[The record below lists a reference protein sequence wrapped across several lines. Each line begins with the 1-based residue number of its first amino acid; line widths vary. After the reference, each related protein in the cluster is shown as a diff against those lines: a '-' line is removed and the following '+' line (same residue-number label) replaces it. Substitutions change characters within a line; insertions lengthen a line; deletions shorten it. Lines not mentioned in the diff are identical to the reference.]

1 MAGDK
6 PLLAKVHLRRKTPTS
21 PLHVALIS
29 LVSSLRFDGD
39 IDNLSRL
46 LNLCALM
53 GFLVFKRNVE
63 LNLEG

>member
-6 PLLAKVHLRRKTPTS
+6 PLLAKVRLRLKTPTS

-29 LVSSLRFDGD
+29 LVSRLRFEGNSN
-39 IDNLSRL
+39 NLSRL

-53 GFLVFKRNVE
+53 GFLVFKRNAK
-63 LNLEG
+63 LNFEG

>member
-6 PLLAKVHLRRKTPTS
+6 PLLAKVRLRLKYLH

-29 LVSSLRFDGD
+29 LVSSLRFDGNSN
-39 IDNLSRL
+39 NLSRL
-46 LNLCALM
+46 VNLCALM
-53 GFLVFKRNVE
+53 GFPVFKCNVE

>member
-6 PLLAKVHLRRKTPTS
+6 PLLAKVRLRLKIPTS

-29 LVSSLRFDGD
+29 LVSSLRFDGNSN
-39 IDNLSRL
+39 NLSRL
-46 LNLCALM
+46 TNLCALM

>member
-6 PLLAKVHLRRKTPTS
+6 PLLAKVRLRLKTPTS

-29 LVSSLRFDGD
+29 LVCRLRFEGNSN
-39 IDNLSRL
+39 NLSRL

-53 GFLVFKRNVE
+53 GFLVFKRNAE
-63 LNLEG
+63 LNFEG

>member
-6 PLLAKVHLRRKTPTS
+6 PLLAKVRLRLKTPTS

-29 LVSSLRFDGD
+29 LVSRLRFEGNSN
-39 IDNLSRL
+39 NLSRQ

-53 GFLVFKRNVE
+53 GFLVFKRNAE
-63 LNLEG
+63 LNFEG